1 MGTSMGCLQDPVV
14 ARLGDQMMGCSGDVC
29 GTSVKYVFTIQLRNI
44 LNLHSLNSIKRLI
57 KLYFELWQRN
67 IQ

>member
-1 MGTSMGCLQDPVV
+1 MVCLRDPV
-14 ARLGDQMMGCSGDVC
+14 AGRSGDQMMGCSGDVC
-29 GTSVKYVFTIQLRNI
+29 GTPVIYVFTIQLTNI
-44 LNLHSLNSIKRLI
+44 LNLQSLNSIKRFI